1 MKVEEIVETKMETYE
16 RRNTIYKTSDGKT
29 FLYLWEA
36 KRHEKELD
44 IKALKERTDLESA
57 AEAFTPYGDYFSLE
71 ENSYMWYKA
80 KTPEAIEAINENY
93 GVEIP
98 EKYVNE
104 WICVEDNDED
114 ADYYALKTSVDEFS
128 KLLEKLGYEIE
139 IKEKPK
145 TEDIK

>member
-1 MKVEEIVETKMETYE
+1 MKIEEIVESKMETYE

-29 FLYLWEA
+29 FRFLWEA
-36 KRHEKELD
+36 KRHEIELGV
-44 IKALKERTDLESA
+44 KTLKERTDLKFN
-57 AEAFTPYGDYFSLE
+57 AEGFTPYGNYFSSE

-80 KTPEAIEAINENY
+80 KTPEAIEAINETY
-93 GVEIP
+93 DLEIP

-104 WICVEDNDED
+104 WICVEGNGED
-114 ADYYALKTSVDEFS
+114 IYYYALQDSIDDFS

-145 TEDIK
+145 TEE